1 MKKYGNNGVMEMW
14 SNFNDDDSAV
24 AVAFVY
30 FVREVSWTFKQYD
43 KQVMTVIVFLQL
55 VVYYRKIHFSFRSL
69 IWLHDDKRIW
79 IHIQVVRCRD
89 FNFLFIFY
97 FQRIS
102 SALIEFLITYD
113 WFRQKLILM
122 KMYNSFFWIRI

>member
-43 KQVMTVIVFLQL
+43 KQVMTVIVF
-55 VVYYRKIHFSFRSL
+55 FCNSSFITVKFISL
-69 IWLHDDKRIW
+69 SE
-79 IHIQVVRCRD
+79 V
-89 FNFLFIFY
+89 
-97 FQRIS
+97 
-102 SALIEFLITYD
+102 
-113 WFRQKLILM
+113 
-122 KMYNSFFWIRI
+122 

>member
-79 IHIQVVRCRD
+79 IHIQVVRCWD

-97 FQRIS
+97 FQRLLPAIRK
-102 SALIEFLITYD
+102 IRHTYD
-113 WFRQKLILM
+113 WFR
-122 KMYNSFFWIRI
+122 